1 VSAAPDWGAF
11 AQRLW
16 RSESAWSRLLRCAL
30 LVPAG
35 AYQGAVAL
43 KNGAY
48 DLGLLR
54 ARPLALPSVGVGN
67 IAVGG
72 VGKTPL
78 AAHLA
83 RALARSGLRPGILLR
98 GYGGGDETA
107 ELAERV
113 SEAVVEADPDRR
125 RGAARAAA
133 RGAEVLVLD
142 DCLQRRDMRVDAL
155 LAVVAS
161 ETAGERRWRLPAGP
175 WREGLGALGRCE
187 GVVVTSKA
195 AGAEEAADLAR
206 RLGPRT
212 RMGIGV
218 AVALEVARFV
228 PLHGGAPL
236 PVGWLAGRHVIAICG
251 IGAPDLF
258 RTQLE
263 RLGARVRLID
273 FGDHHAYSPGD
284 LAAASAM
291 AGPDGVVVT
300 TAKDAVKLRRLWNAA
315 APPCVVA
322 VLEIRV
328 TYGERD
334 LARILERVGAAARR
348 RANPA
353 AAGVPP
359 SVKRTSR

>member
-1 VSAAPDWGAF
+1 MSAAPEWGAL

-35 AYQGAVAL
+35 AYQAGVAL
-43 KNGAY
+43 RNGAY
-48 DLGLLR
+48 DRGLLR
-54 ARPLALPSVGVGN
+54 ARPLELPSIGVGN

-78 AAHLA
+78 AAYLA
-83 RALARSGLRPGILLR
+83 RDLARSGLRPGILLR

-113 SEAVVEADPDRR
+113 PEAAVESDPDRR

-133 RGAEVLVLD
+133 RGADVLVLD
-142 DCLQRRDMRVDAL
+142 DCLQRRDVRVDAL

-187 GVVVTSKA
+187 GVVVTYKA
-195 AGAEEAADLAR
+195 AGAEVAADLAR
-206 RLGPRT
+206 RLAPRT
-212 RMGIGV
+212 RMGIGM
-218 AVALEVARFV
+218 AAALEMARFV
-228 PLHGGAPL
+228 PLLGGAPL
-236 PVGWLAGRHVIAICG
+236 PPGWLTSRHVVAVCG

-258 RTQLE
+258 QAQLE
-263 RLGARVRLID
+263 RLGARVRLLG
-273 FGDHHAYSPGD
+273 FGDHHRYSPAD
-284 LAAASAM
+284 LAVASAM
-291 AGPDGVVVT
+291 AGPDGVLVT
-300 TAKDAVKLRRLWNAA
+300 TAKDAVKLRRLWSTA
-315 APPCVVA
+315 APSCMVA
-322 VLEIRV
+322 ELEILV

-334 LARILERVGAAARR
+334 LARILDRIRGAARR
-348 RANPA
+348 RENRTA
-353 AAGVPP
+353 AEVPP
-359 SVKRTSR
+359 SAKRTSQ